1 MIFKEDDFVELLLAR
16 NWKGFFSE
24 MNDKYEDVFQVHSFS
39 ISSGEQRVEDVLNA
53 TASNL
58 SKLEIQ
64 RIFENNTFKLTLN
77 CEIREI
83 NEAFVKNYLKLE
95 IDQFIT
101 KVLNKHLE
109 FHIYKDDLTEVMN
122 YRCLY
127 KDVKEQIDYCTKE
140 NKKFTLVFVDLD
152 NFKSIND
159 RHGHIVGSSLLKQLS
174 EKLIKYNDLNE
185 FKIYRYGGDEF
196 VFLCEDSDTSE
207 ADRRVNRVLKKL
219 AQDKFQI
226 SEDNE
231 RSIELSVGF
240 AEFPADG
247 KTFQDIV
254 DIADKMM
261 YEAKKQG
268 KYQTN
273 IRIKRYK
280 ESA

>member
-16 NWKGFFSE
+16 NWKRFFSE
-24 MNDKYEDVFQVHSFS
+24 MNEKYQDVFQVHSYS
-39 ISSGEQRVEDVLNA
+39 IESSGRKTEDVVNKKA
-53 TASNL
+53 QNL
-58 SKLEIQ
+58 AKLSIQ
-64 RIFENNTFKLTLN
+64 RIFENNNFQLDLN
-77 CEIREI
+77 CEIHNI

-109 FHIYKDDLTEVMN
+109 FHIYKDDLTEVQN

-127 KDVKEQIDYCTKE
+127 KDVKFQIEHCRAE

-196 VFLCEDSDTSE
+196 VFLCEESDTQE
-207 ADRRVNRVLKKL
+207 ADRRVSRVLQKL
-219 AQDKFQI
+219 AKDKFQI
-226 SEDNE
+226 SEGNE
-231 RSIELSVGF
+231 RAIELSVGF
-240 AEFPADG
+240 AEFPKDG
-247 KTFQDIV
+247 ETFQDIV

-273 IRIKRYK
+273 IRIKRFK